1 MSVMLMCHVNC
12 LLWHPQIFYLYQLF
26 EKDSFYSNFVFFK
39 IELDLIFT
47 LSILLI
53 ILNPK
58 STISGLYIE
67 NLVGLMFFFL
77 LNLSF
82 NLLIFNIF

>member
-1 MSVMLMCHVNC
+1 MSVMLICHVYC

-26 EKDSFYSNFVFFK
+26 EKDSFYSNFVFLK

-53 ILNPK
+53 NFNPK

-67 NLVGLMFFFL
+67 NLVGLIFFSIKFVVYT
-77 LNLSF
+77 F
-82 NLLIFNIF
+82 II

>member
-1 MSVMLMCHVNC
+1 
-12 LLWHPQIFYLYQLF
+12 
-26 EKDSFYSNFVFFK
+26 
-39 IELDLIFT
+39 LIFT

-67 NLVGLMFFFL
+67 NLVGLIFFF
-77 LNLSF
+77 SIKF
-82 NLLIFNIF
+82 VVYTIR